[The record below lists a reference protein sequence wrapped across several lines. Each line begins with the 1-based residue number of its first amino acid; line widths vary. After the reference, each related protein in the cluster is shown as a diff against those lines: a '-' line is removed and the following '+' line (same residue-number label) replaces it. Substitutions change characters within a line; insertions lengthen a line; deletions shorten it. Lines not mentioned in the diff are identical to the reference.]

1 MSDLYKVINES
12 FTQYA
17 GAVLQ
22 NRVLVDVR
30 DGLKPS
36 ARQIFYC
43 LYTDKFLPDKPFKK
57 TLKAIGS
64 CARLY
69 IHGDSS
75 AEGVIMRAG
84 QEFAYRYPLIE
95 IDGNSGSLMNS
106 GNWAASRYTSS
117 RLTSNTVRL
126 FKDIEKNTIE
136 EWRNNYDDTE
146 QYPAVLPSKGFYN
159 IVNGSLGIGIGAAA
173 SVPQYNIKE
182 LNEALI
188 YLLWH
193 PDCSFEEIYCAPD
206 FATGATLLNENEV
219 KESMRNGKG
228 FACKLRATI
237 DFDSKDRIL
246 VVTEI
251 PYGVY
256 TNTICKELETIIN
269 DEENNP
275 GIEKFN
281 DLTGTHPLIKIY
293 LSKKANVDRVIRYLY
308 ANTSLQSYYGINF
321 TMLKDGRFP
330 KVFTWKEML
339 QEHLDHEKV
348 VYRRGFEYDIKKWN
362 ARIHILKG
370 LLIAINDIDNVVKI
384 IKRANSSKIAGEE
397 LKIRYSLDDVQVKA
411 ILDMKLSRL
420 AHLEVNKITEEIGDL
435 EIKVARIMQ
444 ILESEELLN
453 KEIEKGLRDT
463 IEKFGDARRTK
474 VMNIEKE
481 EDEPIERKILQLSLT
496 NKNNIYLYET
506 SSLYTQKRG
515 GVGNK
520 IKLDKDEFVRSTIKI
535 ENIDN
540 LLFFSDLGYYYN
552 YSASAIPL
560 EEKIPIESLFMIEDN
575 EKFCCVAAFD
585 KNNRDKNILFFT
597 EQGYIKKSLF
607 EEYNTTRKTR
617 VKALNL
623 MPEDKIVKVLIMND
637 EKIGILASDGNF
649 IITETKNINPIG
661 RIARGIKGIKLNP
674 NQKVVT
680 ARAITD
686 DANEI
691 ISITKNG
698 LAKRSLIKEF
708 SVQGLNTKGVKL
720 QNIQDDGIIDFDFIS
735 NETEILIAT
744 NNSCIKLNVND
755 IPLQSRAT
763 YGTKTIKLKSNAKVI
778 GLTKF

>member
-173 SVPQYNIKE
+173 SIPQYNIKE

-246 VVTEI
+246 VVTKI

-348 VYRRGFEYDIKKWN
+348 VYRRGYEFDIKKWQK
-362 ARIHILKG
+362 RVHILKG
-370 LLIAINDIDNVVKI
+370 LIIAINDIDNVVKI
-384 IKRANSSKIAGEE
+384 IKRAASSKIAAGE
-397 LKIRYSLDDVQVKA
+397 LQIRYDLDEVQTKA

-420 AHLEVNKITEEIGDL
+420 SHLEVNKLMEELGDL
-435 EIKVARIMQ
+435 EIKIAATTQ
-444 ILESEELLN
+444 ILEQPELLYKKIEEGLRATI
-453 KEIEKGLRDT
+453 KEI
-463 IEKFGDARRTK
+463 GDARRTK
-474 VMNIEKE
+474 VLNIETE
-481 EDEPIERKILQLSLT
+481 SEAPIEVKVLQLSLT
-496 NKNNIYLYET
+496 NKNNIYIYET
-506 SSLYTQKRG
+506 SNLYTQKRG

-520 IKLDKDEFVRSTIKI
+520 LKLDRDEFVQSTIKI
-535 ENIDN
+535 ESTDNI
-540 LLFFSDLGYYYN
+540 LFFSDLGYYYN
-552 YSASAIPL
+552 YKANAIPL
-560 EEKIPIESLFMIEDN
+560 EEKIPIESLILIDDN
-575 EKFCCVAAFD
+575 EHVCAISTFNSSTSH
-585 KNNRDKNILFFT
+585 KNVLFFT
-597 EQGYIKKSLF
+597 EQGYIKKTPF
-607 EEYNTTRKTR
+607 EEYNTNRKGK
-617 VKALNL
+617 VKAITLNQN
-623 MPEDKIVKVLIMND
+623 DKIVKVLIMND
-637 EKIGILASDGNF
+637 EKVGMLASDGNF
-649 IITETKNINPIG
+649 VIVETKDIRPIG
-661 RIARGIKGIKLNP
+661 RISKGIKGLKLNI
-674 NQKVVT
+674 NEKVVT
-680 ARAITD
+680 ANICND
-686 DANEI
+686 MVKEV
-691 ISITKNG
+691 ISITKKG
-698 LAKRSLIKEF
+698 LCKRTLISDF
-708 SVQGLNTKGVKL
+708 NVQGLNTKGAK
-720 QNIQDDGIIDFDFIS
+720 IQGFEDDEVIDFDFIV
-735 NETEILIAT
+735 NESEIMVAT
-744 NNSCIKLNVND
+744 TNSCIKLRLID
-755 IPLQSRAT
+755 IPLQARAT
-763 YGTKTIKLKSNAKVI
+763 YGAKTIKLKPGAKVI

>member
-348 VYRRGFEYDIKKWN
+348 VYRRGYEFDIKKWQK
-362 ARIHILKG
+362 RVHILKG
-370 LLIAINDIDNVVKI
+370 LIVAINDIDNVVKI
-384 IKRANSSKIAGEE
+384 IKRAASSKIAAEE
-397 LKIRYSLDDVQVKA
+397 LQIRYELDEVQTKA

-420 AHLEVNKITEEIGDL
+420 SHLEVNKLMEELGDL
-435 EIKVARIMQ
+435 EIKIAATTQ
-444 ILESEELLN
+444 ILKQPELLYKKIEEGLRATI
-453 KEIEKGLRDT
+453 KEI
-463 IEKFGDARRTK
+463 GDARRTK
-474 VMNIEKE
+474 VLNIETE
-481 EDEPIERKILQLSLT
+481 SEAPIEVKVLQLSLT
-496 NKNNIYLYET
+496 NKNNIYIYET
-506 SSLYTQKRG
+506 SNLYTQKRG

-520 IKLDKDEFVRSTIKI
+520 LKLDKDEFVQSTIKI
-535 ENIDN
+535 ESTDN

-552 YSASAIPL
+552 YKANAIPL
-560 EEKIPIESLFMIEDN
+560 EEKIPIESLILIDDN
-575 EKFCCVAAFD
+575 EHVCAISTFNSSTSH
-585 KNNRDKNILFFT
+585 KNVLFFT
-597 EQGYIKKSLF
+597 EQGYIKKTPF
-607 EEYNTTRKTR
+607 EEYNTNRKGK
-617 VKALNL
+617 VKAITLNQN
-623 MPEDKIVKVLIMND
+623 DKIVKVLIMND
-637 EKIGILASDGNF
+637 EKVGMLASDGNF
-649 IITETKNINPIG
+649 VIVETKDIRPIG
-661 RIARGIKGIKLNP
+661 RISKGIKGLKLNT
-674 NQKVVT
+674 NEKVVT
-680 ARAITD
+680 ANICND
-686 DANEI
+686 MVKEV
-691 ISITKNG
+691 ISITKKG
-698 LAKRSLIKEF
+698 LCKRTLISDF
-708 SVQGLNTKGVKL
+708 NVQGLNTKGAK
-720 QNIQDDGIIDFDFIS
+720 IQGFEDDEVIDFDFIV
-735 NETEILIAT
+735 NESEIMVAT
-744 NNSCIKLNVND
+744 TNSCIKLRLID
-755 IPLQSRAT
+755 IPLQARAT
-763 YGTKTIKLKSNAKVI
+763 YGAKTIKLKPGAKVI